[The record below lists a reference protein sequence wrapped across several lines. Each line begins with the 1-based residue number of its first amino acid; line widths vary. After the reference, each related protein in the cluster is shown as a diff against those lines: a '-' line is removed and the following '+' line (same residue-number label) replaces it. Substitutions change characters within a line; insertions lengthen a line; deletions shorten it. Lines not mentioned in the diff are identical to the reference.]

1 MQQPASPFD
10 FTGGSYAQLYQSL
23 LVPRLFLPWARR
35 LLDSV
40 EFRSGD
46 KLLDVA
52 SGPGT
57 VTREAAARGGKGT
70 TGVDSSD
77 QMLDIARVLDERAT
91 IVYLHG
97 SADALPVPDGAF
109 DVVTCQQ
116 GLQFF
121 ENRAAALCEMRRAL
135 VPRGRIAIAV
145 WSRIEQQ
152 PLWSALYR
160 GLKRAAPPAIA
171 AGILKPFSYPGA
183 TELRDEM
190 VDAGFVNVGVFTDE
204 LPIVFEGGV
213 AQAAQTAYATPLATA
228 LEPLDSETK
237 RRVKEATIDELRQF
251 ESGGVVQ
258 SSCRAHVA
266 IARRQ

>member
-10 FTGGSYAQLYQSL
+10 FTSASYAQQYQSL

-35 LLDSV
+35 LLESV

-52 SGPGT
+52 CGPGT

-109 DVVTCQQ
+109 DIVTCQQ

-135 VPRGRIAIAV
+135 IPRGRIAIAV
-145 WSRIEQQ
+145 WARIEQQ
-152 PLWSALYR
+152 PLWSALFR
-160 GLKRAAPPAIA
+160 GLEKATAPEIA

-190 VDAGFVNVGVFTDE
+190 VEAGFVNVGVFTDE
-204 LPIVFEGGV
+204 LPIVFEGGA
-213 AQAAQTAYATPLATA
+213 AQAAQVAYATPLAGVIEA
-228 LEPLDSETK
+228 LGPETRQK
-237 RRVKEATIDELRQF
+237 LREATMEELRQF
-251 ESGGVVQ
+251 DNDGVTQ
-258 SSCRAHVA
+258 SSCRAYVA
-266 IARRQ
+266 IGRR